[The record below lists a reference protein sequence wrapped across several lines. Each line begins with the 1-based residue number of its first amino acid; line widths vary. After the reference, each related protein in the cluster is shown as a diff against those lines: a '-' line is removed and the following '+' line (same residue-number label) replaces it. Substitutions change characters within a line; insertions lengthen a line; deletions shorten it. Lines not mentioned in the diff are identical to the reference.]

1 MKHHEEGREEEKA
14 MMTQSQQAVELLKQ
28 VETRLQIAPTE
39 QEVDEWKKWLRAAP
53 VTDFDQPLQVTS
65 LRECIAYLPPLG
77 NPTTDRFNLFFKGE
91 FLLNAEKTE
100 TILYEVA
107 KKELNY
113 EISVIR
119 HSTDTIS
126 IGIGGRVRNPSTL
139 FGEGEY
145 VGHYHPL
152 GIDLERPELLPELF
166 IKGLIPSPGDV
177 KSYIKFPEAIKDGT
191 IIVSPFGS
199 VAVRSGGQPEYFD
212 ASLEE
217 YRCEY
222 LKLFLGKS
230 SLAWKTERDVRS
242 YFRQSFGLE
251 LTFSL
256 SVTE

>member
-1 MKHHEEGREEEKA
+1 MKHHEGDREEEKV
-14 MMTQSQQAVELLKQ
+14 MMTQSQQAVELLKR

-39 QEVDEWKKWLRAAP
+39 QEVDEWEKWLRAAP
-53 VTDFDQPLQVTS
+53 VTDFDQPLQVAS
-65 LRECIAYLPPLG
+65 LRECVAYLPPLG
-77 NPTTDRFNLFFKGE
+77 NPTTDKLNLFFKGE
-91 FLLNAEKTE
+91 SLLNVEEAKA
-100 TILYEVA
+100 IFYEVA
-107 KKELNY
+107 KKGLNY

-119 HSTDTIS
+119 HSADTIS

-152 GIDLERPELLPELF
+152 GVDFDRPELLPELF

-177 KSYIKFPEAIKDGT
+177 KSYIKFPEAVKDGT

-199 VAVRSGGQPEYFD
+199 VAVRPGGQPGYFD

-222 LKLFLGKS
+222 LKLFLGES
-230 SLAWKTERDVRS
+230 SLVWKTEEDVQS
-242 YFRQSFGLE
+242 YFRQRFGLE

-256 SVTE
+256 GVVK